1 MSIKSKLN
9 TMPESNHVFIIAEA
23 ASNWRT
29 GTKNRDLQMARSLID
44 IASESGANAIKFQ
57 TYKAESVYAPG
68 AGSAS
73 YLEKSGLRDSMEDL
87 FTDLAMP
94 YELIAELADYCKFR
108 EIEFMSTP
116 FSVSDA
122 EAINPFVRIHKI
134 ASYEIS
140 HTRLI
145 KYVAHTGKPLI
156 LSTGACDYEDIEWAM
171 NCFYDSGGKDISLL
185 QTTARYPAEIGTLN
199 LKVIPNLIARYNVPV
214 GLSDHSRNPIL
225 APLCAVAL
233 GARIIEK
240 HFTLHNKLP
249 GPDHYFAVTPPELAT
264 MVKAIR
270 DAEES
275 LGTAVK
281 SVQKSEVELKRFARR
296 SIQTIRAVK
305 KGDKLEEGVNLD
317 ILRPGNKSQGLHP
330 KYISEINDKV
340 ATRDIAIGEGIFEG
354 DYE

>member
-1 MSIKSKLN
+1 
-9 TMPESNHVFIIAEA
+9 MPKNNHVFIIAEA

-29 GTKNRDLQMARSLID
+29 GTRNRDLQMARSLID

-57 TYKAESVYAPG
+57 TYKAKSVYAPG
-68 AGSAS
+68 AGSAR

-94 YELIAELADYCKFR
+94 YELIAELADYCKVR
-108 EIEFMSTP
+108 KIEFMSTP

-140 HTRLI
+140 HIRLI
-145 KYVAHTGKPLI
+145 EYVAHTGKPLI
-156 LSTGACDYEDIEWAM
+156 LSTGACDYKDIEWAM

-185 QTTARYPAEIGTLN
+185 QATARYPAEIGTLN
-199 LKVIPNLIARYNVPV
+199 LKVIPNLIDRYKVPV

-225 APLCAVAL
+225 APICAVAL
-233 GARIIEK
+233 GAKIIEK
-240 HFTLHNKLP
+240 HFTIHNRLP
-249 GPDHYFAVTPPELAT
+249 GPDHHFAVTPPELAA
-264 MVKAIR
+264 MVQAIR

-275 LGTAVK
+275 LGTSVK
-281 SVQKSEVELKRFARR
+281 TVQESEVELKRFARR
-296 SIQTIRAVK
+296 SIQSIRSVK

-330 KYISEINDKV
+330 KHISEINGKT
-340 ATRDIAIGEGIFEG
+340 ATRDIDIGEGILDG

>member
-1 MSIKSKLN
+1 
-9 TMPESNHVFIIAEA
+9 MPKNNHVFIIAEA

-29 GTKNRDLQMARSLID
+29 GTRNRDLQMARSLID

-57 TYKAESVYAPG
+57 TYKAKSVYARG
-68 AGSAS
+68 AGSAR

-94 YELIAELADYCKFR
+94 YELIAELADYCKVR
-108 EIEFMSTP
+108 KIEFMSTP

-140 HTRLI
+140 HIRLI
-145 KYVAHTGKPLI
+145 EYVAHTGKPLI
-156 LSTGACDYEDIEWAM
+156 LSTGACDYKDIEWAM

-199 LKVIPNLIARYNVPV
+199 LKVIPNLIDRYKVPV

-225 APLCAVAL
+225 APICAVAL
-233 GARIIEK
+233 GAKIIEK
-240 HFTLHNKLP
+240 HFTIHNRLP
-249 GPDHYFAVTPPELAT
+249 GPDHHFAVTPPELAA
-264 MVKAIR
+264 MVQAIR

-275 LGTAVK
+275 LGTSVK
-281 SVQKSEVELKRFARR
+281 TVQESEVELKRFARR
-296 SIQTIRAVK
+296 SIQSIRSVK
-305 KGDKLEEGVNLD
+305 KGDRMEEGVNLD

-330 KYISEINDKV
+330 KYISEINDKT
-340 ATRDIAIGEGIFEG
+340 ATRDIEIGEGILEG

>member
-1 MSIKSKLN
+1 
-9 TMPESNHVFIIAEA
+9 MPNNNPVFIIAEA

-29 GTKNRDLQMARSLID
+29 GTRSRDLQMARSLID

-57 TYKAESVYAPG
+57 TYKAKSVYAQG
-68 AGSAS
+68 AGSAR

-94 YELIAELADYCKFR
+94 YELIAELADYCKVR
-108 EIEFMSTP
+108 KIEFMSTP

-122 EAINPFVRIHKI
+122 EVINPFVRIHKI

-140 HTRLI
+140 HIRLI
-145 KYVAHTGKPLI
+145 EYVAHTGKPLI

-185 QTTARYPAEIGTLN
+185 QATARYPAEIGTLN
-199 LKVIPNLIARYNVPV
+199 LKVIPNLIDRYKVPV

-225 APLCAVAL
+225 APICAVAL
-233 GARIIEK
+233 GAKIIEK
-240 HFTLHNKLP
+240 HFTIHNRLP
-249 GPDHYFAVTPPELAT
+249 GPDHHFAVTPPELAA
-264 MVKAIR
+264 MVQAIR

-275 LGTAVK
+275 LGNSVK
-281 SVQKSEVELKRFARR
+281 TIQESEVELKRFARR
-296 SIQTIRAVK
+296 SIQCIRSVK

-330 KYISEINDKV
+330 KHISEINDKRF
-340 ATRDIAIGEGIFEG
+340 TRDIDIGEGILDG

>member
-1 MSIKSKLN
+1 
-9 TMPESNHVFIIAEA
+9 
-23 ASNWRT
+23 
-29 GTKNRDLQMARSLID
+29 
-44 IASESGANAIKFQ
+44 
-57 TYKAESVYAPG
+57 
-68 AGSAS
+68 
-73 YLEKSGLRDSMEDL
+73 
-87 FTDLAMP
+87 
-94 YELIAELADYCKFR
+94 
-108 EIEFMSTP
+108 MSTP

-145 KYVAHTGKPLI
+145 QYVAHTGKPLI

-185 QTTARYPAEIGTLN
+185 QTTVRYPAEIGTLN
-199 LKVIPNLIARYNVPV
+199 LKVIPNLIARYKVPV

-225 APLCAVAL
+225 APICAVAL

-281 SVQKSEVELKRFARR
+281 SVQESEVELKRFARR

-330 KYISEINDKV
+330 KYISEINDKI
-340 ATRDIAIGEGIFEG
+340 ATRDIAIGEGIFED

>member
-1 MSIKSKLN
+1 
-9 TMPESNHVFIIAEA
+9 MPKNNHVFIIAEA

-29 GTKNRDLQMARSLID
+29 GTRNRDLQMARSLID
-44 IASESGANAIKFQ
+44 IASESGVDAIKFQ
-57 TYKAESVYAPG
+57 TYKAKSVYAPG
-68 AGSAS
+68 AGSAR

-94 YELIAELADYCKFR
+94 YELIAELADYCKVR
-108 EIEFMSTP
+108 KIEFMSTP

-140 HTRLI
+140 HIRLI
-145 KYVAHTGKPLI
+145 EYVAHTGKPLI
-156 LSTGACDYEDIEWAM
+156 LSTGACDYKDIEWAM

-185 QTTARYPAEIGTLN
+185 QATARYPAEIGTLN
-199 LKVIPNLIARYNVPV
+199 LKVIPNLIDRYKVPV

-225 APLCAVAL
+225 APICAVAL
-233 GARIIEK
+233 GAKIIEK
-240 HFTLHNKLP
+240 HFTIHNRLP
-249 GPDHYFAVTPPELAT
+249 GPDHHFAVTPPELAA
-264 MVKAIR
+264 MVQAIR

-275 LGTAVK
+275 LGTSVK
-281 SVQKSEVELKRFARR
+281 TVQESEVELKRFARR
-296 SIQTIRAVK
+296 SIQSIRSVK

-330 KYISEINDKV
+330 KHISEINDKRF
-340 ATRDIAIGEGIFEG
+340 TRDIDIGEGILDG

>member
-1 MSIKSKLN
+1 
-9 TMPESNHVFIIAEA
+9 MPNNNPVFIIAEA

-29 GTKNRDLQMARSLID
+29 GTRSRDLQMARSLID

-57 TYKAESVYAPG
+57 TYKAKSVYAPG
-68 AGSAS
+68 AGSAR

-94 YELIAELADYCKFR
+94 YELIAELADYCKVR
-108 EIEFMSTP
+108 KIEFMSTP

-122 EAINPFVRIHKI
+122 EVINPFVRIHKI

-140 HTRLI
+140 HIRLI
-145 KYVAHTGKPLI
+145 EYVAHTGKPLI

-185 QTTARYPAEIGTLN
+185 QVTARYPAEIGTLN
-199 LKVIPNLIARYNVPV
+199 LKVIPNLIDRYKVPV

-225 APLCAVAL
+225 APICAVAL
-233 GARIIEK
+233 GAKIIEK
-240 HFTLHNKLP
+240 HFTIHNRLP
-249 GPDHYFAVTPPELAT
+249 GPDHHFAVTPPELAA
-264 MVKAIR
+264 MVQAIR

-275 LGTAVK
+275 LGNSVK
-281 SVQKSEVELKRFARR
+281 TVQESEVELKRFARR
-296 SIQTIRAVK
+296 SIQCIRSVK

-330 KYISEINDKV
+330 KHISEINDKRF
-340 ATRDIAIGEGIFEG
+340 TRDIDIGEGILDG